1 MSLECPRA
9 IEAFGITQRLQST
22 DHWMHI
28 HVILGIATPCIGVE
42 DEDKPKGIRHCS
54 RAQCRGMRQAG
65 TIFLV
70 LLNSIKRTTNLP
82 YSTECDICQD
92 GV

>member
-1 MSLECPRA
+1 
-9 IEAFGITQRLQST
+9 
-22 DHWMHI
+22 MHI